1 MDAREGKK
9 VTVSSVWSKD
19 RFRFR
24 PISVALAAAGLV
36 APLAPHAATIIVTD
50 GGDAGS
56 GSTCTL
62 RQAVA
67 MIDSAGGAQGTCA
80 NTGAAFGTNDTVD
93 LSGRSGVIT
102 LTGGPIQW
110 SGEFIVFRG
119 PIAGPATLR
128 ISGGG
133 TSGVFRPSVGEAS
146 FLDLTIENGF
156 TSGSGGCI
164 QADRVSLFRSVV
176 TGCVAQHGT
185 SGTKYDDL
193 ALGGG
198 VSARNFYAYRSSI
211 VGNRATDGGGGV
223 LATYAFMIHSTV
235 ANNTVTGGTCQF
247 ADQGQNKY
255 ECTPVML
262 GGGGILTG
270 AVNLISTT
278 VSGTTVTATF
288 IDYTGTGTSG
298 SDGFIGVGGG
308 ITSVGDKYDS
318 DVATSKEALKPV
330 FAKARSTLMATE
342 RGRAAVAAF
351 ESKAAARTAARAA
364 WGADRAARGA
374 KTGVKRNRPK
384 AEGVQRYGVGL
395 FESTVSGNRVVG
407 PGNSALNA
415 KYFGGGIAGLSV
427 IAYYRSSNKYNVYN
441 DEIANSTISGN
452 SLPAVPPQTGGPPG
466 TPLKGAAGAAWF
478 GSPVDIWNST
488 VTNNTARQGAV
499 TLIAGFSTAD
509 AAASKSTR
517 GGPFER
523 MRDYS
528 AWSRSAGAASAKAA
542 RNKEFSPLEWVST
555 IVADNTSDFDVACFG
570 SPSSCEVNGFNN
582 LIRNPGAVVPPDTI
596 VGRSAQLAPLANYGG
611 TVTGAPGHATTG
623 ALKTHILY
631 NGSPAIDAGV
641 NPEGFLFDERGNGF
655 PRTVGPATD
664 IGAVEGSIPSPSV
677 PVPALG
683 PWALG
688 LLSALLGALGLARR
702 RRPTD

>member
-1 MDAREGKK
+1 MA
-9 VTVSSVWSKD
+9 TSKST
-19 RFRFR
+19 RTRSGPRVR
-24 PISVALAAAGLV
+24 PLFAALAAAGLV
-36 APLAPHAATIIVTD
+36 APLTPHAATIIVTD

-67 MIDSAGGAQGTCA
+67 MIDSGGGAQGTCA
-80 NTGAAFGTNDTVD
+80 NSSANAFGVADTVD

-110 SGEFIVFRG
+110 SGEIIEFRG

-133 TSGVFRPSVGEAS
+133 TSGVFGPSAGEAS

-164 QADRVSLFRSVV
+164 QVDRVALIRSVV

-185 SGTKYDDL
+185 SGNKYDDV

-198 VSARNFYAYRSSI
+198 VYARNFYANQSSV
-211 VGNRATDGGGGV
+211 VGNTATDGGGGV
-223 LATYAFMIHSTV
+223 LATYAFLINSTV

-247 ADQGQNKY
+247 SDQGQSKY
-255 ECTPVML
+255 QCTPVML
-262 GGGGILTG
+262 GGGGILAGT
-270 AVNLISTT
+270 VNMRSST
-278 VSGTTVTATF
+278 VSGNTVNATF

-298 SDGFIGVGGG
+298 SDGFIGMGGG
-308 ITSVGDKYDS
+308 ITSVGNKYEYDA
-318 DVATSKEALKPV
+318 ATSKAALKPV

-351 ESKAAARTAARAA
+351 ESKAAARTAARTA
-364 WGADRAARGA
+364 WNANRAVRAAKAGA
-374 KTGVKRNRPK
+374 KRGRTKVDGY
-384 AEGVQRYGVGL
+384 QDYGLGL
-395 FESTVSGNRVVG
+395 LASTVSGNRVVA
-407 PGNSALNA
+407 PGNPALNA

-427 IAYYRSSNKYNVYN
+427 IAYYQSSNKYYRYN

-488 VTNNTARQGAV
+488 ITNNVGRQGAV
-499 TLIAGFSTAD
+499 VLTGAIGAPN
-509 AAASKSTR
+509 AAATKSSR
-517 GGPFER
+517 SGLFER
-523 MRDYS
+523 MRDFS
-528 AWSRSAGAASAKAA
+528 AWARSAGVATAKSA
-542 RNKEFSPLEWVST
+542 RNKDFERPDWVST
-555 IVADNTSDFDVACFG
+555 IVADNASDFDVLCFG
-570 SPSSCEVNGFNN
+570 SPNCEIDGFNN
-582 LIRNPGAVVPPDTI
+582 LIRNPSATVVVPPDTI
-596 VGRSAQLAPLANYGG
+596 VGQSAQLAPLANWGG
-611 TVTGAPGHATTG
+611 TVSGAPGHPTTG

-631 NGSPAIDAGV
+631 NGSPAIDAGT
-641 NPEGFLFDERGNGF
+641 NPEFFEFDERGTGF
-655 PRTVGPATD
+655 PRVAGPAAD
-664 IGAVEGSIPSPSV
+664 IGAVEGSIPR
-677 PVPALG
+677 PVSQPIPTLG

-702 RRPTD
+702 RRPTG